1 VRPSDT
7 ATDLGALVDALRA
20 EPDSVG
26 DLAALLPEN
35 LPLYTGRS
43 AAEMTRF
50 RGYLLAAFAET
61 GLPDA
66 ALPYVVES
74 LEAGHGPDEVAGAAI
89 GLRGL
94 GASSVDVATPLL
106 RAVENLAGADVTVS
120 FECYRPAWPYAQPT
134 TALTEVVRTIGLLG
148 EQAAPAVARLAELV
162 GQPERFPDAL
172 RAEMRR
178 VVDAAAADSGCC
190 GSGTCA
196 CCAAPVEARS
206 PGPEPAAD
214 DGPTATVLEDQDG
227 RTTTFDEFFPGRP
240 AVVAFFY
247 TRCDNPR
254 KCSLTVT
261 KLAALQRSVEA
272 RGLAGAVR
280 IAAITYDPA
289 FDLSDRLRLYGADR
303 GVRFGEHVRFFRVP
317 SGFDEVRRHFDLGVN
332 YGAATVN
339 RHRTEVFVL
348 DPKGGVAQGFSRV
361 QWDVDAVL
369 GVLDGLAG
377 PDGLARSQPDPG

>member
-1 VRPSDT
+1 VTPSGT
-7 ATDLGALVDALRA
+7 AKDLGALVDALRTK
-20 EPDSVG
+20 PDG
-26 DLAALLPEN
+26 ADQLAALLPEN
-35 LPLYTGRS
+35 LPLYAGRS
-43 AAEMTRF
+43 GAETTRF
-50 RGYLLAAFAET
+50 RGYLLAAFADT

-94 GASSVDVATPLL
+94 GTAPVDVATPLL
-106 RAVENLAGADVTVS
+106 RAIENLAGADVTVS
-120 FECYRPAWPYAQPT
+120 LEAYRPTWPYARPT

-148 EQAAPAVARLAELV
+148 ERAQPAVARLADLA
-162 GQPERFPDAL
+162 GQRDRFPAAL
-172 RAEMRR
+172 RDEMQR
-178 VVDAAAADSGCC
+178 VVAAAAADSGCC

-196 CCAAPVEARS
+196 CCAPPVQ
-206 PGPEPAAD
+206 PAAPLPD
-214 DGPTATVLEDQDG
+214 DVPTATVLEDQDG
-227 RTTTFDEFFPGRP
+227 RTTAFDEFFTGRP

-261 KLAALQRSVEA
+261 KLAALQRSIEE
-272 RGLAGAVR
+272 GGQDGAVR

-289 FDLSDRLRLYGADR
+289 FDLPHRLRLYGADR
-303 GVRFGEHVRFFRVP
+303 GIRFGEHVRFFRAP
-317 SGFDEVRRHFDLGVN
+317 SRFDDVRRHFDLGVN

-339 RHRTEVFVL
+339 RHRTELFVL
-348 DPKGGVAQGFSRV
+348 DAKGRVAAGFTRV

-377 PDGLARSQPDPG
+377 PDGLARSQPDHG

>member
-1 VRPSDT
+1 MTPSST
-7 ATDLGALVDALRA
+7 ATDLGALVDALRT
-20 EPDSVG
+20 EPDG
-26 DLAALLPEN
+26 AGRLAALLPES
-35 LPLYTGRS
+35 LPLYAGRS

-50 RGYLLAAFAET
+50 RGYLLAAFADT
-61 GLPDA
+61 GLPDP

-94 GASSVDVATPLL
+94 GTAPVDVATPLL
-106 RAVENLAGADVTVS
+106 RAIENLAGADLTVS
-120 FECYRPAWPYAQPT
+120 FEAYRPTWPYARPT

-148 EQAAPAVARLAELV
+148 ERALPAVTRLADLA
-162 GQPERFPDAL
+162 GHRDRFPAAL
-172 RAEMRR
+172 RDEMQR
-178 VVDAAAADSGCC
+178 VVDAATAESGCC
-190 GSGTCA
+190 GSGMCA
-196 CCAAPVEARS
+196 CCA
-206 PGPEPAAD
+206 PAAQPVAPLPD
-214 DGPTATVLEDQDG
+214 DVPTETVLEDQDG
-227 RTTTFDEFFPGRP
+227 RKVAFDEFFTGRP

-261 KLAALQRSVEA
+261 KLAALQRSIEEQ
-272 RGLAGAVR
+272 GQDGAVR

-289 FDLSDRLRLYGADR
+289 FDLPHRLRLYGADR

-317 SGFDEVRRHFDLGVN
+317 SGFDEVRRRLDLGVN

-339 RHRTEVFVL
+339 RHRTELFVL
-348 DPKGGVAQGFSRV
+348 NAQGRVAAAFARV

-369 GVLDGLAG
+369 DVLAGLAG
-377 PDGLARSQPDPG
+377 PDGLAPSQPDPG

>member
-1 VRPSDT
+1 VTSSGT
-7 ATDLGALVDALRA
+7 ATDLGALVDALRT
-20 EPDSVG
+20 EPDAA
-26 DLAALLPEN
+26 DRLAALLPEN
-35 LPLYTGRS
+35 LPLHAGRS

-50 RGYLLAAFAET
+50 RGYLLAAFADT

-94 GASSVDVATPLL
+94 GTAPVDVAMPLL
-106 RAVENLAGADVTVS
+106 RAIESLAGADLTVS
-120 FECYRPAWPYAQPT
+120 FEAYRPTWPYARPT

-148 EQAAPAVARLAELV
+148 ERAQPAVARLADLA
-162 GQPERFPDAL
+162 GQRDRFPAAL
-172 RAEMRR
+172 RDEMQR
-178 VVDAAAADSGCC
+178 VVDAAAAYSGCC

-196 CCAAPVEARS
+196 CCAPPVQ
-206 PGPEPAAD
+206 PAAPLPD
-214 DGPTATVLEDQDG
+214 DVPTATVLEDQDG
-227 RTTTFDEFFPGRP
+227 RTTAFDEFFTGRP

-254 KCSLTVT
+254 KCSLTVM
-261 KLAALQRSVEA
+261 KLAALQRSVED
-272 RGLAGAVR
+272 GAVR

-289 FDLSDRLRLYGADR
+289 FDLPDRLRRYGTDR
-303 GVRFGEHVRFFRVP
+303 GIRFGEHVRFFRVP
-317 SGFDEVRRHFDLGVN
+317 SGFDDVRRRFDLGVN

-339 RHRTEVFVL
+339 RHRTELFVL
-348 DPKGGVAQGFSRV
+348 DGRGRVAAAFARV

-369 GVLDGLAG
+369 DVLADLDRG
-377 PDGLARSQPDPG
+377 